1 MMYHSVKRLIQ
12 MPLETVDLKPAVLKL
27 AEQYIAELS
36 IQDKVS
42 GDKYVW
48 QLSRTSDRQML
59 YERKTHSLT

>member
-1 MMYHSVKRLIQ
+1 MYHSVKRLIQ
-12 MPLETVDLKPAVLKL
+12 MPLEIVDLKPAVLKL

-48 QLSRTSDRQML
+48 QLSRMSDRQML

>member
-12 MPLETVDLKPAVLKL
+12 MPLEIVDLKPAVLKL

-48 QLSRTSDRQML
+48 QLSRMSDRQML